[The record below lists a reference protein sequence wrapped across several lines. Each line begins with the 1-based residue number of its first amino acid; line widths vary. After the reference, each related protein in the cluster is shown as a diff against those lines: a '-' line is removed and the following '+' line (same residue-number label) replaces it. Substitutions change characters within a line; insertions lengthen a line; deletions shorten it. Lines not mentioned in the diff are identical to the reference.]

1 MITNS
6 ASSTGNN
13 ELLSLR
19 GIEKAFF
26 GVKVLKGVSFSVPE
40 GAIVGLVGENGAGK
54 STLVNILGGNL
65 QPEAG
70 SLRFAGSEY
79 APQNPQ
85 DAARRGIAFIHQELN
100 LFPNLSIAEN
110 IFLTRFPRAR
120 HTPFIDRREMHERA
134 GELLREVGLEIP
146 STQLVEALSP
156 GERQL
161 VEIAKALSIEARL
174 IIFDEPTTSLS
185 ERETARLFALI
196 GRLRARGL
204 AMIYISHTLADVFRL
219 CDEIVVLRDGEVVG
233 SGAASTFTTEKLVS
247 LMVGRTINQLFP
259 ERVAKPAA
267 SEDRVPILEAP
278 WCFTARSPGKHFL
291 HSQPR

>member
-19 GIEKAFF
+19 NIEKAFF
-26 GVKVLKGVSFSVPE
+26 GVKVLNGVSFSVSE

-70 SLRFAGSEY
+70 SLRFPAQTMR
-79 APQNPQ
+79 QNPQ

-146 STQLVEALSP
+146 SNQLVEALSP

-174 IIFDEPTTSLS
+174 IIF
-185 ERETARLFALI
+185 
-196 GRLRARGL
+196 
-204 AMIYISHTLADVFRL
+204 
-219 CDEIVVLRDGEVVG
+219 
-233 SGAASTFTTEKLVS
+233 
-247 LMVGRTINQLFP
+247 
-259 ERVAKPAA
+259 
-267 SEDRVPILEAP
+267 
-278 WCFTARSPGKHFL
+278 
-291 HSQPR
+291 